1 MDALRDMFC
10 GKTAE
15 DATVDWPTEWSTML
29 DPMLLCADSPRHWRK
44 RDDEAPLSVVALDD
58 DDDDDNGD
66 ENDLTRGL
74 FLMRGEAHDDEGRG
88 SPPKRAQA
96 RSMIRNVLTQ
106 NFLFSTVIS
115 KDLEEL
121 IEKMSTQTVPRHG
134 RLVAQGSAVPS
145 FAIVASGKLSV
156 FQDGQ
161 KVASYWRGDAFGE
174 DALLGRTVARTTVIA
189 ASRAK
194 VWLLSRRDARQ
205 VLAQNAS
212 RRNTEIATLL
222 RRVPIF
228 RALDSERL
236 TKIAGI
242 VHVSS
247 FAAGETVCRRGDPGT
262 SLYVIQA
269 GSVSIDAATEGPR
282 KRSPRRSLWRMS
294 HRRDKPPVTLGSGD
308 YFGERSLFTGEP
320 RNATVAAWSALTL
333 LIVERDRYEPR
344 LGLLRRLLDESLVL
358 RALHSTGLF
367 ANLTSEQCAHVASS
381 FQERAYA
388 QGDTIVTEGQRAA
401 SALFII
407 KAGSCAVWKRQHDN
421 DQRFGRR
428 KSALAVL
435 TSRLEQVATLT
446 AGNFF
451 GELAL
456 ISDEERSAT
465 VTATEPTVCC
475 VIDRSA
481 LLETL
486 QCDQKSLVVA
496 FAATAQRRARGVG
509 HLKPS
514 DLKVVSLLG
523 VSPSASVKLVTCRER
538 SFALKMIHKSQVVKQ
553 KQQKHVLNERRIL
566 AMVAH
571 PNIVEFFAS
580 LKDYHCLYLV
590 LEFVPGGELHGL
602 LHPKRG
608 QRLGLFVE
616 EAVFYSACVILALD
630 HLHDFA
636 IAYRDL
642 KPENL
647 LVDAKGYIKLV
658 DFGLA
663 AVVKGLA
670 YTFCGTPEYLAPE
683 MITGDG
689 HTKAVDLWALGCL
702 IFEMLAGRTP
712 FVITTKDSHTAVC
725 NRIVNRKFDAPDE
738 FDEDAVRVIDKL
750 LDSDP
755 RRRLVGAK
763 DVRSDAWYA
772 ALDFE
777 DLYSGRVAAPWV
789 PKLDGPLDTSHYDT
803 RGLTD
808 LAIDRSY
815 RHAGD
820 WDDAF

>member
-1 MDALRDMFC
+1 MDALRDLFC
-10 GKTAE
+10 GTTAE
-15 DATVDWPTEWSTML
+15 NATTDWPTEWPTVL
-29 DPMLLCADSPRHWRK
+29 DPMLLCADAPRRALE
-44 RDDEAPLSVVALDD
+44 RDDEVIAPTSIEALD
-58 DDDDDNGD
+58 GD
-66 ENDLTRGL
+66 ENDLTAGL
-74 FLMRGEAHDDEGRG
+74 FLMRGEAHDDEGRA
-88 SPPKRAQA
+88 SPPKKAQA

-106 NFLFSTVIS
+106 NFLFSTVIG

-121 IEKMSTQTVPRHG
+121 IEKMSPQTLPRHG
-134 RLVAQGSAVPS
+134 RLVAQGTATTS
-145 FAIVASGKLSV
+145 FVIVASGKLGV
-156 FQDGQ
+156 FQDGT
-161 KVASYWRGDAFGE
+161 KVATYGRGDAFGE
-174 DALLGRTVARTTVIA
+174 DALLGCTVARTTVVA

-205 VLAQNAS
+205 VLAQSAS
-212 RRNTEIATLL
+212 RRNAEIATLL

-269 GSVSIDAATEGPR
+269 GKVSIDATTEGPR
-282 KRSPRRSLWRMS
+282 KRSPRPTLWRMS
-294 HRRDKPPVTLGSGD
+294 KRRDKPPLTLGSGD

-320 RNATVAAWSALTL
+320 RNATVAAWSALTS
-333 LIVERDRYEPR
+333 LIVERDRYEPM
-344 LGLLRRLLDESLVL
+344 LGPLRRLLDESFVL

-367 ANLTSEQCAHVASS
+367 ANLTSEQCAHVASR
-381 FQERAYA
+381 FQERAYG
-388 QGDTIVTEGQRAA
+388 QGDTIVTEGQKAA

-407 KAGSCAVWKRQHDN
+407 KAGSCAVWKRPHD
-421 DQRFGRR
+421 DDHRFGRR

-435 TSRLEQVATLT
+435 TSRPEQVATLT

-465 VTATEPTVCC
+465 VKATEPTVCC

-486 QCDQKSLVVA
+486 QCDQRSLVVA
-496 FAATAQRRARGVG
+496 FAATAQRRARGIG
-509 HLKPS
+509 NLKPS

-523 VSPSASVKLVTCRER
+523 VSASVKLVTCRQR
-538 SFALKMIHKSQVVKQ
+538 RFALKMIHKSQVVKQ
-553 KQQKHVLNERRIL
+553 SQQKHVLNERRIL
-566 AMVAH
+566 AIVAH

-590 LEFVPGGELHGL
+590 LEFVPGGELHAL
-602 LHPKRG
+602 LHPQRG
-608 QRLGLFVE
+608 QPLGLFEE
-616 EAVFYSACVILALD
+616 EAVFYSACVILALE

-663 AVVKGLA
+663 AIVDGLA

-689 HTKAVDLWALGCL
+689 HTKAVDPWALGCL

-712 FVITTKDSHTAVC
+712 FVVTSKDSHTAVC
-725 NRIVNRKFDAPDE
+725 SRSVNRKFDVPGE
-738 FDEDAVRVIDKL
+738 FHEGAVRVIDRL

-755 RRRLVGAK
+755 RRRRAWR
-763 DVRSDAWYA
+763 VRSDAWYCA
-772 ALDFE
+772 IDFE
-777 DLYSGRVAAPWV
+777 DLYKGRVAAPWV
-789 PKLDGPLDTSHYDT
+789 PKLDGPHDTSNYDT

-815 RHAGD
+815 RHDGD